1 LLTVS
6 RQQLFISPLRLAQPP
21 VIRSL
26 KDLEDLISTLF
37 GNILELRAANTSL
50 LEFFTE
56 RQREQGGIISTI
68 GDVYLTA
75 AAEFRNLYP
84 DYIGR
89 LPRAEERLREELANN
104 SNFRFFVDVS
114 LSVELKARPIL
125 TSKFF
130 VLSESSGR
138 TRTDEWTSNT

>member
-1 LLTVS
+1 M
-6 RQQLFISPLRLAQPP
+6 
-21 VIRSL
+21 
-26 KDLEDLISTLF
+26 F

>member
-1 LLTVS
+1 MQANPLRS
-6 RQQLFISPLRLAQPP
+6 QLFISPLRLAQPP

-37 GNILELRAANTSL
+37 GNILELRAANASL

-56 RQREQGGIISTI
+56 RQREQGGVISTI

-89 LPRAEERLREELANN
+89 LPRAEERLREELASN

-114 LSVELKARPIL
+114 DTQKAPFQGLQRL
-125 TSKFF
+125 TFPLVAAS
-130 VLSESSGR
+130 R
-138 TRTDEWTSNT
+138 ADQ

>member
-1 LLTVS
+1 
-6 RQQLFISPLRLAQPP
+6 LANPP

-26 KDLEDLISTLF
+26 KDLEDLINVLF
-37 GNILELRAANTSL
+37 GNILELKAANASL
-50 LEFFTE
+50 LEFFLE
-56 RQREQGGIISTI
+56 RQREQGGVISTI

-104 SNFRFFVDVS
+104 ANFRFFIDVS
-114 LSVELKARPIL
+114 NHSIGMLWA
-125 TSKFF
+125 
-130 VLSESSGR
+130 
-138 TRTDEWTSNT
+138 

>member
-1 LLTVS
+1 MLKVS

-125 TSKFF
+125 TPKFF

-138 TRTDEWTSNT
+138 TRIAEWTSNT

>member
-1 LLTVS
+1 
-6 RQQLFISPLRLAQPP
+6 

-37 GNILELRAANTSL
+37 GNILELRAANASL

-75 AAEFRNLYP
+75 AAEFRYLYP

-104 SNFRFFVDVS
+104 SNFRFFVDV
-114 LSVELKARPIL
+114 RGI
-125 TSKFF
+125 
-130 VLSESSGR
+130 
-138 TRTDEWTSNT
+138 